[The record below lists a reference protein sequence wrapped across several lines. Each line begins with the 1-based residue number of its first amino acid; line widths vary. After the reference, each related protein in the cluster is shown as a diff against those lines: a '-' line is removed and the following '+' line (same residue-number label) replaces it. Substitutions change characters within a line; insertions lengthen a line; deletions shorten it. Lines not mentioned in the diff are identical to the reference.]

1 MATVQQLEKLH
12 HVQRLFYVD
21 DSLEA
26 CVAGERVSATIKKTE
41 QLIKQRAY
49 LREERRRLR
58 VSSEQ
63 LEDRKIALKTL
74 KEKDWMPAQLKATI
88 GEKRVQMNI
97 GGLVSFVNPMLFS
110 CGSQRYFFLKL

>member
-12 HVQRLFYVD
+12 HIQRLFYVD

-26 CVAGERVSATIKKTE
+26 CVAGERVATTIKKTE

-63 LEDRKIALKTL
+63 LEDRKNALKTL
-74 KEKDWMPAQLKATI
+74 NEKDWLPAHLKTTTD
-88 GEKRVQMNI
+88 EKRIQLNI
-97 GGLVSFVNPMLFS
+97 GGLVSILILLVNFES
-110 CGSQRYFFLKL
+110 TSR

>member
-63 LEDRKIALKTL
+63 LEDRKVALKTL
-74 KEKDWMPAQLKATI
+74 QEKDWLPSQLKSAAV
-88 GEKRVQMNI
+88 EKRIQMNI
-97 GGLVSFVNPMLFS
+97 GGLVRSIESN
-110 CGSQRYFFLKL
+110 KTT

>member
-26 CVAGERVSATIKKTE
+26 CVAGERVAATIKQTE

-58 VSSEQ
+58 ISSEQ
-63 LEDRKIALKTL
+63 LEDRKTALRAL
-74 KEKDWMPAQLKATI
+74 SEKDWLPAQLKASAE
-88 GEKRVQMNI
+88 EKRVQLII
-97 GGLVSFVNPMLFS
+97 GGLVRPSFAPF
-110 CGSQRYFFLKL
+110 